1 MKTEYVDII
10 SAIASAEEF
19 AQGVVFGN
27 PVFDAIIE
35 RDGDPEEI
43 LNAVASAI
51 QKFLGKSM
59 PLQTIFVDAAKG

>member
-10 SAIASAEEF
+10 SAIPSAEEF
-19 AQGVVFGN
+19 AQGIVFGN

-35 RDGDPEEI
+35 RDGDPKDR
-43 LNAVASAI
+43 NAVASAI